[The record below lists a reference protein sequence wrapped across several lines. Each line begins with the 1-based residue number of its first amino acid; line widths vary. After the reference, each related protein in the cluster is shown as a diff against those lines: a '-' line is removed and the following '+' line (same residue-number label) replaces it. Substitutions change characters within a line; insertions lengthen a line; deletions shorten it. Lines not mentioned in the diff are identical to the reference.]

1 MSTLLKPRGERP
13 AITIKI
19 VLVVVV
25 IIAALAVAL
34 VLPGAVNSYRLFI
47 ATQILI
53 FAIAGMGMTV
63 LLGWSG
69 QIAMAHAGFFGVGAY
84 LTAFLHAQGI
94 PWVLAVALASLVA
107 LVLGVLVGLPAARLR
122 GFYLAIATLAFG
134 ELLVRVFISADGI
147 TGGVAGRSIPAA
159 TFPGL
164 DRAAFTWYAALAV
177 FIITFVVL
185 TWVGRHKLGRVLQ
198 SVRYAETATGSLAL
212 SAAKYKL
219 IAFGI
224 SALLGGLAG
233 SLYGQQLGFI
243 EPHTFGFV
251 LLIQFLVVAFVGGV
265 NQLGG
270 ALLGAA
276 FVVLVQEMLQDIGA
290 AQALLYG
297 LALMLVIRFLPGG
310 IVSLPQVLRDKTG
323 LFGGRRQDQ
332 KAAGPEKEVIGVE

>member
-1 MSTLLKPRGERP
+1 MTTLVKTSEGRP
-13 AITIKI
+13 TLSVRVGLI
-19 VLVVVV
+19 VLLVVV
-25 IIAALAVAL
+25 ALAVAL
-34 VLPGAVNSYRLFI
+34 ILPGIVNSYRLFI

-84 LTAFLHAQGI
+84 ATAFLHSQGI
-94 PWVLAVALASLVA
+94 PWLGSVALASLIA
-107 LVLGVLVGLPAARLR
+107 LLLGVLVGLPAVRLR

-134 ELLVRVFISADGI
+134 ELLVRVFVSADGI
-147 TGGVAGRSIPAA
+147 TGGVAGRSVPAA
-159 TFPGL
+159 NFPGL
-164 DRAAFTWYAALAV
+164 DRAAFAWYATLVAFIVTLAV
-177 FIITFVVL
+177 L
-185 TWVGRHKLGRVLQ
+185 SWVGRHKLGRVFQ
-198 SVRYAETATGSLAL
+198 SVRYAEAATGSLGL

-276 FVVLVQEMLQDIGA
+276 FVVLVQEMLQDLGA
-290 AQALLYG
+290 LQALMYG

-310 IVSLPQVLRDKTG
+310 LVSLPQTLRERVRWP
-323 LFGGRRQDQ
+323 GGRR
-332 KAAGPEKEVIGVE
+332 KTENTAEPAREVKGDE